1 MNHLRPLLFPALIGL
16 VATLTTACASGPF
29 SGSGAM
35 RIEVEVYKGPLSQ
48 EPEIQ
53 WGELAGYIEEA
64 KRSLI
69 ANLNYTLSVVAM
81 KHFQSIE
88 EKQTIAINVDTN
100 KSLKGTSPKS
110 GTPDMYLY
118 FPKAKNSSLQSVEDM
133 DLFNLPW
140 CDNLDPDG
148 LLDKLDYLDCII
160 LRGVALDSLDL
171 IRDVSQLLDKH
182 DRKLRTTAGATNAQD
197 AETVLQEIVAFSS
210 HLRAKGFRWA
220 VSTAPGQSFDV
231 PVRTAVFHFVMSATE
246 FGNQLQARADTLMKQ
261 FHSRGH
267 DRRELPLSSHLRETG
282 PTDFVHLYDWL
293 GGSTDALRYNFFE
306 YLMTGHWP
314 TSVDDRVKIID
325 RLYADHFWS
334 RINTVYASGK
344 GQVSM
349 AFVKDDLGN
358 WNLKNFDNAPGE
370 LLDSYMQLG
379 TQLVKKAGQLAL
391 AVHTGGGSEAIT
403 SIRGLVKEAKEV
415 QDSLQAGP
423 STTAEARSRL
433 KLLDAETANA
443 LRVLV
448 DQHEKMDIDLRKKLE
463 QARDSDKASL
473 QEQLVEHR
481 RKTREEFERTLTI
494 YKQQIDLLDKASG
507 AAASKQMQTAPA
519 KTDK

>member
-1 MNHLRPLLFPALIGL
+1 MKHLRLLLFPALVGL
-16 VATLTTACASGPF
+16 VATLTSACASGPL
-29 SGSGAM
+29 SGSGSM

-53 WGELAGYIEEA
+53 WGELAGYLEEA

-81 KHFQSIE
+81 KHFESME
-88 EKQTIAINVDTN
+88 EKQTIAINVNTN
-100 KSLKGTSPKS
+100 KSLKGTSSKS
-110 GTPDMYLY
+110 GAPDMYLY
-118 FPKAKNSSLQSVEDM
+118 FPKAKHLSQQSVDDV
-133 DLFNLPW
+133 DLFNLSW
-140 CDNLDPDG
+140 CDSLDPNG
-148 LLDKLDYLDCII
+148 LLDKLNYLDCII
-160 LRGVALDSLDL
+160 LRGVALDGLDL
-171 IRDVSQLLDKH
+171 IRDVTQLLDRH
-182 DRKLRTTAGATNAQD
+182 GQNLTTTAKATNAKD
-197 AETVLQEIVAFSS
+197 AEAVLQDIVAFSS
-210 HLRAKGFRWA
+210 GLRAKGFRWA
-220 VSTAPGQSFDV
+220 VSTAPGQSFDL

-261 FHSRGH
+261 SHSHGH

-293 GGSTDALRYNFFE
+293 GGSSDAFRYNFFD

-314 TSVDDRVKIID
+314 TSVDERVKIID

-379 TQLVKKAGQLAL
+379 TQLVKKAGELAL
-391 AVHTGGGSEAIT
+391 AVNTGGGSEVIS
-403 SIRGLVKEAKEV
+403 SIQGLVKEAKAV
-415 QDSLQAGP
+415 QGSMQAGP
-423 STTAEARSRL
+423 STAAEARSRL

-448 DQHEKMDIDLRKKLE
+448 DQHENMDIDLRNKLKH
-463 QARDSDKASL
+463 ANDSDKASL
-473 QEQLVEHR
+473 QEQLNCHR
-481 RKTREEFERTLTI
+481 GKTIEEFGHALTI

-507 AAASKQMQTAPA
+507 TAAPKQMLAVPTKP
-519 KTDK
+519 DK